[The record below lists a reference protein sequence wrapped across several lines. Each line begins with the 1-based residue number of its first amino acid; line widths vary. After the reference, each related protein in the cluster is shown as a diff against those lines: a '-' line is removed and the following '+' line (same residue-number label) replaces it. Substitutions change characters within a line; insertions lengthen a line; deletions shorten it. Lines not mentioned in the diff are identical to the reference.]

1 MDLNIVRFNSKRHK
15 NQVIELW
22 TNVFGY
28 ESARN
33 NPRLAIEKK
42 EAVSD
47 ALFFVAESARHGV
60 IGTVMCGYDGHR
72 GWIYSLAVRP
82 DFQNQGIGKKLMIH
96 AEHALKNLGCI
107 KINLQILEDNEKVQM
122 FYRSL
127 GYSTEKRIS
136 MGKEI
141 LENIKTSSK

>member
-1 MDLNIVRFNSKRHK
+1 MSLNIVRFNSKRHK
-15 NQVIELW
+15 DQVIELW

-28 ESARN
+28 ESSRN
-33 NPRLAIEKK
+33 DPHLAIEKK

-47 ALFFVAESARHGV
+47 GLFFVAESAKHGV

-72 GWIYSLAVRP
+72 GWVYSLAVRP
-82 DFQNQGIGKKLMIH
+82 DLQNQGIGKELMIH
-96 AEHALKNLGCI
+96 AENALTNLGCV

-127 GYSTEKRIS
+127 GYTTEKRIS

-141 LENIKTSSK
+141 SENM